1 MAYANSKTITFD
13 HTKVPGTDQTNFP
26 ALIAGTYS
34 FLATVA
40 NGGGV
45 TNSNG
50 HDVAFYSNAGLTVQL
65 SHEVER
71 YNATTGEVIYWV
83 KIPTLATA
91 TDTVI
96 YIAYGDAGVVTSQ
109 ENITDV
115 WSNSFVEVFHL
126 PNGTTLTANDSTSTN
141 NDAATLTS
149 VSATAAKIGGGAST
163 SASIIHGFANNL
175 SSAGNTRTVSA
186 WINKTNTTRGGIV
199 GTRNVTSP
207 SGWVFSINRIGAGY
221 VSYFNTSG
229 ITMDGN
235 ASLANSTWYHVAA
248 TFGSGTGEIFVNGAS
263 VTTASGSADL
273 AHLSNGHIGC
283 ESSNAATPFVGSID
297 EVRIAHTKRNSNW
310 LTTEYNYQNSPSTFY
325 TIAGAVSTS
334 KFLFWFL

>member
-13 HTKVPGTDQTNFP
+13 HTRVQGADQTDFP
-26 ALIAGTYS
+26 VVIAGTYS

-50 HDVAFYSNAGLTVQL
+50 HDVAFYANIGLTIQL

-71 YNATTGEVIYWV
+71 YNATTGEVVYWV
-83 KIPTLATA
+83 KIPTLSAS

-96 YIAYGDAGVVTSQ
+96 YIAYGDSGISTSQ
-109 ENITDV
+109 ENITAV
-115 WSNSFVEVFHL
+115 WSSSFVEVFHL

-141 NDAATLTS
+141 NDATTLTS
-149 VSATAAKIGGGAST
+149 VSATTGKIGGGAAT
-163 SASIIHGFANNL
+163 SASIIHGFASNI
-175 SSAGNTRTVSA
+175 SPAGNTRTVSA
-186 WINKTNTTRGGIV
+186 WINKTNTSRGGII
-199 GTRNVTSP
+199 GTRDVSAA

-221 VSYFNTSG
+221 VSYFNTG
-229 ITMDGN
+229 GMAMDGN
-235 ASLANSTWYHVAA
+235 AGLANATWYHVAA
-248 TFGSGTGEIFVNGAS
+248 TYGSGTGEIFVNGAS

-273 AHLSNGHIGC
+273 THIANGHMGC

-297 EVRIAHTKRNSNW
+297 EVRIAHVKRNSNW
-310 LTTEYNYQNSPSTFY
+310 LTTEYNNQSSPSTFY
-325 TIAGAVSTS
+325 TIAGAASTS